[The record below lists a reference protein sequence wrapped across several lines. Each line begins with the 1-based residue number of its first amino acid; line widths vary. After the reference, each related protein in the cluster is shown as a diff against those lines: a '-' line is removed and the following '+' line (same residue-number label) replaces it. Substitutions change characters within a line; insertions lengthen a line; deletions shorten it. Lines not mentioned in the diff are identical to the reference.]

1 MADVDVEEQWA
12 ARRQLSRIG
21 LAVIGLSLGFS
32 AGQPA
37 AAALLELFLWHTHTH
52 CTAAAYCAAS
62 WRRRRIRRRSCSG
75 SGGVAH
81 TSRSTSLPRLFQ
93 PATPKK
99 RNLKW
104 SFCRRA
110 IANELEHNVQSW
122 KKILSDVIQHKQIN
136 VILIPM
142 LLGL

>member
-62 WRRRRIRRRSCSG
+62 WRRRR
-75 SGGVAH
+75 GGVPAAAAAASH
-81 TSRSTSLPRLFQ
+81 IPVDQRLYRASSNQ
-93 PATPKK
+93 PPQK
-99 RNLKW
+99 R
-104 SFCRRA
+104 
-110 IANELEHNVQSW
+110 
-122 KKILSDVIQHKQIN
+122 
-136 VILIPM
+136 
-142 LLGL
+142 GT

>member
-52 CTAAAYCAAS
+52 CTALLPHTVLLLGGGGAYGGVPAAAAAAS
-62 WRRRRIRRRSCSG
+62 HIP
-75 SGGVAH
+75 VDQ
-81 TSRSTSLPRLFQ
+81 RLYRASSSQ
-93 PATPKK
+93 PPQK
-99 RNLKW
+99 R
-104 SFCRRA
+104 
-110 IANELEHNVQSW
+110 
-122 KKILSDVIQHKQIN
+122 
-136 VILIPM
+136 
-142 LLGL
+142 GT